1 MYAEKG
7 REEPHIGSENAQNIE
22 NGRMLMR
29 GIDFSEHNCVAL
41 TETLRAKSA
50 CMSCRTNSQGRCPF
64 LKIGIATR
72 NMEAW
77 SSTQLRGEL
86 TKRGIHYD
94 CFTFPKFVAKLACK
108 PSFRVNGINL
118 LEELDA
124 LIIRPIGRGS
134 LEELVFRMDMLYRLE
149 RQGFLVINPAEAI
162 EHCVDKY
169 DILAILEDN
178 GVPVPRTVAT
188 ESVNEALEAF
198 TELGGDVV
206 AKPLFGSRGIGAT
219 RIVDSEIAAT
229 IFKAITFH
237 HGVIYIQ
244 EFVPH
249 GYSDIRVFVIDNCVT
264 AAMRRVAEGWKT
276 NYSQGARP
284 APVELSPQHEE
295 LAVRAAEVVGCK
307 IAGVDILEGPN
318 GPVIVDVNS
327 QPGWKGL
334 QMVTK
339 VNIAEKIVNFLLS
352 ELKK

>member
-1 MYAEKG
+1 
-7 REEPHIGSENAQNIE
+7 
-22 NGRMLMR
+22 
-29 GIDFSEHNCVAL
+29 
-41 TETLRAKSA
+41 
-50 CMSCRTNSQGRCPF
+50 

-86 TKRGIHYD
+86 DKRGIPYE
-94 CFTFPKFVAKLACK
+94 CFTFPKLVAKLAYK
-108 PSFRVNGINL
+108 PSFKVNNL
-118 LEELDA
+118 ELPKELDA

-134 LEELVFRMDMLYRLE
+134 LEELVFRMDMLYKLE
-149 RQGFLVINPAEAI
+149 RQGFLIINPTEAI

-178 GVPVPRTVAT
+178 NIPIPRTAAT
-188 ESVNEALEAF
+188 ESVNEALKAF
-198 TELGGDVV
+198 TELGEDVV
-206 AKPLFGSRGIGAT
+206 VKPLFGSRGIGAT
-219 RIVDSEIAAT
+219 RIVDPEIAAT

-244 EFVPH
+244 EFIPH
-249 GYSDIRVFVIDNCVT
+249 GTSDIRAFVIDNTVI
-264 AAMRRVAEGWKT
+264 AAMRRVAENWKT
-276 NYSQGARP
+276 NYSQGAKP
-284 APVELSPQHEE
+284 APLKLNPNLEQ
-295 LAVRAAEVVGCK
+295 LAVRAAKVVGCK

-339 VNIAEKIVNFLLS
+339 VNIAEKIVTFLLS
-352 ELKK
+352 ELKH